1 MLELGCARVPPGTPA
16 PSLRLELRVGA
27 PRVGFRDRPAAY
39 PETEKPRDVGAS
51 RVLCAR
57 RQAPRGFPVAM
68 STTLSIPSR
77 TAVSPAPRPA
87 PTRSL
92 PRPRGGGGRRS
103 EREGHV
109 PRQARELCRARTP
122 RRAPCSDAADRRA
135 GRPFIR
141 GPSASRLAVFPER
154 LPVLDTPSRTRTT
167 RGRRARTRSPRP
179 SAGEE
184 RRRSGRRAPP
194 ARVAPREAP
203 RAGPGA
209 RLPASACGCGGLFR
223 GAARRGGRPPSRG
236 PPAASPAPRPT
247 SPAAAASPP
256 SSGWGAAAA
265 LTHDERARARPP
277 RGRAARPRSPR
288 GRATWL
294 ILPVVICLS
303 QRLSHAC
310 VSMN

>member
-39 PETEKPRDVGAS
+39 PETEKPRDVAAS
-51 RVLCAR
+51 RVVCAW

-179 SAGEE
+179 PAGEE

-223 GAARRGGRPPSRG
+223 GAARRGGRPPRAG
-236 PPAASPAPRPT
+236 GRPPRRPRLAPRRPR
-247 SPAAAASPP
+247 PP
-256 SSGWGAAAA
+256 PPPRPRGGAAAA